1 MSANVA
7 LSETFD
13 QWRVKTNELLVMTQ
27 TDGSSNFIKL
37 SNSTDS
43 TSNTTGSII
52 TAGGIGVAKSMTIGE
67 NLNVHGNIHANGA
80 ISADGNLTLGD
91 AATDT
96 VSFSA
101 DINSNFIPDANVS
114 FDLGSTAQHWANLYI
129 ESVRATQNTTSGI
142 PAVYV
147 SGNDAD
153 VKSVDIVAGQT
164 TANAVNIVAD
174 SLTTAS
180 VLTVSENS
188 SDTSARKVLSVVQD
202 HVDGYQATALDIQ
215 SDGGRKGIHLDKN
228 YTNILAATGANKVYG
243 VQVDLDQT
251 AASGTATIDVTGLEV
266 DSSAGGG
273 GTNVGTNIGA
283 KVAVGGTAATKY
295 AGIFTGGNTG
305 FGVTTPAAMVDIESS
320 GAQLKLS
327 TGSGGVTFTTSGS
340 TLTLAGT
347 LTATSYT
354 GPVAASAN
362 ITTTG
367 NIGANTASPTTGSAL
382 DVKGA
387 IALSQEIDPS
397 TISNVADT
405 GFLFANTNGALIYKD
420 QSGTVTNLSA
430 AASGAATTEQ
440 NAFTAQQFFDDQ
452 ALTSATT
459 VSWNANT
466 AQVATLALGHNATVA
481 NATNHQSG
489 GVYIM
494 RVTQNTSPKT
504 LAWST
509 GYKWPG
515 NTAPVMTATGGAVD
529 IFTFVSDGTYMYGS
543 FSGSQNFT

>member
-142 PAVYV
+142 PAIYV

-430 AASGAATTEQ
+430 AASGASTSEQ

>member
-7 LSETFD
+7 LTETFD

-27 TDGSSNFIKL
+27 TDGSPNFVKL
-37 SNSTDS
+37 TNTTDS
-43 TSNTTGSII
+43 SSNTTGSII
-52 TAGGIGVAKSMTIGE
+52 TAGGVGIAKSMTIGE

-142 PAVYV
+142 PAVFV

-202 HVDGYQATALDIQ
+202 SGDAYQSVALDIQ

-228 YTNILAATGANKVYG
+228 YTNILAATGANKVFG

-305 FGVTTPAAMVDIESS
+305 FGVTTPAAMVDVVSS

-327 TGSGGVTFTTSGS
+327 TGSGGVTFTTTGT

-354 GPVAASAN
+354 GPVASGTN
-362 ITTTG
+362 DITG
-367 NIGANTASPTTGSAL
+367 AKIGANTTSVTSGAAL

-387 IALSQEIDPS
+387 IALSHEFTGPS
-397 TISNVADT
+397 AAPNV
-405 GFLFANTNGALIYKD
+405 GFLYANTDGALYFSNE
-420 QSGTVTNLSA
+420 SGTKTNLSA
-430 AASGAATTEQ
+430 AASGASTTAQ

-452 ALTSATT
+452 ALTSAAT